1 MSQCFVIEIVKRKMF
16 NDFIKKLKIDDE
28 DVFDYKAY
36 REAKKEL
43 NAITLDWYYSSEIKD
58 AFIKELGYFEYPKK
72 LTED

>member
-1 MSQCFVIEIVKRKMF
+1 M
-16 NDFIKKLKIDDE
+16 
-28 DVFDYKAY
+28 FDYKAY